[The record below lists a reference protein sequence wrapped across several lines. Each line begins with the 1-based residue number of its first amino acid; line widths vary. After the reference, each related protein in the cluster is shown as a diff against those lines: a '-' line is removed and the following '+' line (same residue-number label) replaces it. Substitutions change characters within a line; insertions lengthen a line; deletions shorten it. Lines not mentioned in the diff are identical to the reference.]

1 MNSFPTDIF
10 TLIENGGFSF
20 LTKNQ
25 NWPVNDKKFNKIIK
39 RFHDKCF
46 SEAEK
51 LENLKKNI
59 LYIDVGFLYFISNCV
74 HFRILIQILK
84 KRGKKI
90 KIGKYSKIFIK
101 PNLNELSNPFYQKSV
116 ENKLI
121 LSAKFIIKNLL
132 NFSIF

>member
-51 LENLKKNI
+51 LENLKK
-59 LYIDVGFLYFISNCV
+59 
-74 HFRILIQILK
+74 
-84 KRGKKI
+84 
-90 KIGKYSKIFIK
+90 KYSLYRCGIFVFHI
-101 PNLNELSNPFYQKSV
+101 
-116 ENKLI
+116 
-121 LSAKFIIKNLL
+121 
-132 NFSIF
+132 